1 MFPCAI
7 ISNEA
12 KKGAVDQS
20 PPRQYL
26 KTNLKAVGLSDELK
40 KLVEDIVYVEKD
52 ESLECV
58 LKLNKQV

>member
-1 MFPCAI
+1 
-7 ISNEA
+7 
-12 KKGAVDQS
+12 
-20 PPRQYL
+20 
-26 KTNLKAVGLSDELK
+26 VGLSDELK